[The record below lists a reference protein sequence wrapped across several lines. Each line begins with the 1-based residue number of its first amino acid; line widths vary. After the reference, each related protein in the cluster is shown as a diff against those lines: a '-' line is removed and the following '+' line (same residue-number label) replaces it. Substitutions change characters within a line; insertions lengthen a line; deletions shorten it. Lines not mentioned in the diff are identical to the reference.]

1 MARAMM
7 EIKTNM
13 ALRINNLFLF
23 VALSAGLGS
32 CGEASFYEENT
43 PIDGTNWK
51 INDVKAFTV
60 NIDDTVQHYD
70 FFIDLRHTES
80 YPYSNIFLFMTYTL
94 PDGKR
99 VVDSVGYNMQ
109 DAENRWLGNH
119 SGSLITHRVLVKQNG
134 RFPRKGRYVISLRH
148 AMYDDPLVGVC
159 DIGITLRKKEKKS

>member
-1 MARAMM
+1 MVL
-7 EIKTNM
+7 KNKN
-13 ALRINNLFLF
+13 ALLL
-23 VALSAGLGS
+23 VAVTGLLSA
-32 CGEASFYEENT
+32 CGESAFFAGNE
-43 PIDGTNWK
+43 PIAGSNWK
-51 INDVKAFTV
+51 IKDVKAFTV
-60 NIDDTVQHYD
+60 MIDDTTEKYD

-99 VVDSVGYNMQ
+99 VVDSIGYNMQ
-109 DAENRWLGNH
+109 DENSRWLGNN

-148 AMYDDPLVGVC
+148 AMYDDPLTGVS

>member
-1 MARAMM
+1 MDLKNNRL
-7 EIKTNM
+7 IVLLICVT
-13 ALRINNLFLF
+13 ALT
-23 VALSAGLGS
+23 G
-32 CGEASFYEENT
+32 CGEAPFFAGNE

-51 INDVKAFTV
+51 INDVKAFSI
-60 NIDDTVQHYD
+60 NIDDTLQPYD

-80 YPYSNIFLFMTYTL
+80 YPYSNIYLFMTYTL

-99 VVDSVGYNMQ
+99 IIDSVGYNMQ
-109 DAENRWLGNH
+109 DAESRWLGNH

-148 AMYDDPLVGVC
+148 AMYDDPLPGVS